1 MGNPNP
7 PTSSFL
13 PRLPHPARGRLDIP
27 LPQPALLL
35 ASMEE
40 GTAPALAPRRDRQ
53 ALGTQ
58 PPGSSPSKT
67 QAPGPS
73 PGIGTA
79 AGLPG
84 ELPPDCP
91 QCREGAWREQGETRP
106 LSAWHQRLSDP
117 LPCPQATQIRGAL
130 GTLAHLRSPA
140 PYSRQGQG
148 QAQRHDGGPLW
159 RAGRGTCHHLSQL
172 LPGNLPISTFSLPSK
187 PGCQCK
193 WVSQQPSPQASRL
206 QVSGVALRRSGDAG
220 ARCSSLLTLASVA
233 DTSWSLPDT
242 HSMGDT
248 PPAVT

>member
-13 PRLPHPARGRLDIP
+13 PHLPYPARGRLDIP

-53 ALGTQ
+53 ALSTQ

-73 PGIGTA
+73 PGIGTG

-106 LSAWHQRLSDP
+106 LSAWHQRLSDL

-140 PYSRQGQG
+140 PHSLQGRG
-148 QAQRHDGGPLW
+148 QAQRHYGGPLW

-172 LPGNLPISTFSLPSK
+172 LPRNLPISTFSLPSK

-193 WVSQQPSPQASRL
+193 WVSQQPSPKASRL
-206 QVSGVALRRSGDAG
+206 QVSAAALQREAG
-220 ARCSSLLTLASVA
+220 MQVHAAAVSLRLPPLLTPHSH
-233 DTSWSLPDT
+233 SRT
-242 HSMGDT
+242 HT
-248 PPAVT
+248 PWVTHPLQ